1 MDLMPQ
7 LDVWAMIREA
17 TPTVKAVLAILAA
30 MSVLSW
36 AVILH
41 KLVTLLP
48 AARASRAALAD
59 TLAALARDGDL
70 TAALV
75 LAKKRPRAPLAEA
88 ARAALAILGR
98 AGNGPA
104 SPALLADA
112 ARAAALAGTQAL
124 RDHERGLVILAACSG
139 AAPFIGLFGTVWGV
153 MHAFNA
159 LGRVQAQA
167 LALVAP
173 GIAEALV
180 ATALGLA
187 VAVPASVAFNAAVSA
202 VDGLER
208 DMEALTLGLAA
219 TAPGEE
225 G

>member
-48 AARASRAALAD
+48 AVRASRAALAE
-59 TLAALARDGDL
+59 TLAAMERGGQL
-70 TAALV
+70 TAALA
-75 LAKKRPRAPLAEA
+75 LAGNHPRAPLAGA
-88 ARAALAILGR
+88 ARAALAVLTR
-98 AGNGPA
+98 AGDGPA
-104 SPALLADA
+104 SPALLAAA
-112 ARAAALAGTQAL
+112 ARAATLAGTQAL
-124 RDHERGLVILAACSG
+124 RDHERGLGILAACSG

-159 LGRVQAQA
+159 
-167 LALVAP
+167 
-173 GIAEALV
+173 
-180 ATALGLA
+180 
-187 VAVPASVAFNAAVSA
+187 AVSA

-208 DMEALTLGLAA
+208 DLEALTLGLAA
-219 TAPGEE
+219 VSGQEP
-225 G
+225 